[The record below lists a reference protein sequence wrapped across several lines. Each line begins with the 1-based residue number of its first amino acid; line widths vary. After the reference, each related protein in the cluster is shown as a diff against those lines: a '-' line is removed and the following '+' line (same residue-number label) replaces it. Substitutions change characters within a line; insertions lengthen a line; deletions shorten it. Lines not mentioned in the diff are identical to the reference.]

1 MRPKM
6 LAATGPHQGKLAVRA
21 TDGHRPYHDT
31 PFIQVFQLDFFLP
44 GVQVLKRFGECNFR
58 KLSGEYIFQAAIV
71 CVLKGRIQLRPFLQ
85 DVRTVPNRSQRA
97 TVDGASSALG
107 AVTTWCFVGDNSL
120 TAVERVLSIAA
131 SLVGFA
137 VSLSVNNLLSPL
149 AW

>member
-21 TDGHRPYHDT
+21 TDVHLPYHDT

-71 CVLKGRIQLRPFLQ
+71 CVLQGRIQLRPFLQ
-85 DVRTVPNRSQRA
+85 DVRTVPNRSQR
-97 TVDGASSALG
+97 GYRGWGIIRLG
-107 AVTTWCFVGDNSL
+107 CSHDV
-120 TAVERVLSIAA
+120 VLCWGQ
-131 SLVGFA
+131 L
-137 VSLSVNNLLSPL
+137 PDCR
-149 AW
+149 